1 MLAPSERVVVD
12 VLFSEPGEVALEH
25 RTLRSP
31 TGLLRSRSF
40 TSRPSPTS
48 VNSSKTCGN
57 ETTGRYANG
66 SRPFIESPPD
76 KTLSFVAEMDEVG
89 PEGGVDTGVY
99 ACPMHPEIVA
109 SWAGKCP
116 KCGMKLMPMIRGRD
130 SDRLRLSHACRD
142 HGHVGGALRSAG

>member
-1 MLAPSERVVVD
+1 MRALRERI
-12 VLFSEPGEVALEH
+12 G
-25 RTLRSP
+25 
-31 TGLLRSRSF
+31 
-40 TSRPSPTS
+40 
-48 VNSSKTCGN
+48 
-57 ETTGRYANG
+57 
-66 SRPFIESPPD
+66 PFIESPPD

-116 KCGMKLMPMIRGRD
+116 KCGMKRRPVGDRD